1 MDAVITSLL
10 LSILIIALVVL
21 TFSIIGWWI
30 AILIPA
36 LLILWL
42 LIYAVMGGTEIWLFK
57 IKKC

>member
-57 IKKC
+57 IEKC